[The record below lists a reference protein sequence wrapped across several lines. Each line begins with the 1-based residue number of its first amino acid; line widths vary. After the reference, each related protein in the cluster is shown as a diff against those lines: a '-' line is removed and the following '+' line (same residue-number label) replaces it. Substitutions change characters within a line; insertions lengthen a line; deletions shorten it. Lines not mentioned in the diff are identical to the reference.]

1 MLLYRRTERFY
12 CYCVMRRISQVLL
25 GYVLLSFSS
34 DVVSL
39 VEEVVSREPLVAD
52 RREQVHGLI
61 TSETPFA
68 VILLRR
74 L

>member
-1 MLLYRRTERFY
+1 M
-12 CYCVMRRISQVLL
+12 LL

-68 VILLRR
+68 VRLLRR

>member
-1 MLLYRRTERFY
+1 MQIKFGNLYVTMLQKY
-12 CYCVMRRISQVLL
+12 ISFL
-25 GYVLLSFSS
+25 SS

-61 TSETPFA
+61 TSEISFCLCLEAAP
-68 VILLRR
+68 
-74 L
+74 

>member
-1 MLLYRRTERFY
+1 MLQKY
-12 CYCVMRRISQVLL
+12 ISFL
-25 GYVLLSFSS
+25 SS

-61 TSETPFA
+61 TSEIPFCLCLEA
-68 VILLRR
+68 AP
-74 L
+74 

>member
-1 MLLYRRTERFY
+1 M
-12 CYCVMRRISQVLL
+12 LL

-68 VILLRR
+68 VSLLRR